1 MAVEEFLM
9 NTHFTALSITTGQ
22 RWVAL
27 HNDNGEGGQGTV
39 DNGNADNDGEISDD
53 FLQLGDLETWQ
64 NTESPMQQPDNRMV
78 VNSEGKLYAWGRN
91 NSGCLG
97 LGDTTQRT
105 SPVQVGTDT
114 DWQEAANTGGC
125 CVAIKVDGTLWTWGD
140 NSAGQL
146 GTGNTTARQSPA
158 QVGSDTDWAHGLP
171 TGINHDFQVA
181 MKNDGGIYYSGSGTG
196 GLSTVSSF
204 TQIGSEEGFKD
215 AIMIGTGVVAFK

>member
-1 MAVEEFLM
+1 MAVEQFLM

-78 VNSEGKLYAWGRN
+78 VISTGALWSWGRN

-114 DWQEAANTGGC
+114 DWLEAANTGGC

-181 MKNDGGIYYSGSGTG
+181 MKTDGGIYYSGTGAG
-196 GLSTVSSF
+196 GLSNVSSF